1 MKNYQA
7 MLLLKEYVDEKY
19 HCLIKDGDEH
29 LNRLLKDLILQKRI
43 ERDPKVP
50 VQNFNVDSEKIINVD
65 KQPVFSR
72 ESNESLVPLVVEP
85 QNLLKPPRSPIAAT
99 SRALTPS
106 DISSCM
112 AETARVIP
120 MIPYEELRKST
131 NDWDPANIL
140 GKGGFGTVFKGKN
153 SISN

>member
-85 QNLLKPPRSPIAAT
+85 QNLLKPL
-99 SRALTPS
+99 ALPLRLL
-106 DISSCM
+106 
-112 AETARVIP
+112 RV
-120 MIPYEELRKST
+120 L
-131 NDWDPANIL
+131 
-140 GKGGFGTVFKGKN
+140 
-153 SISN
+153 